1 MKKERKLDEITKAK
15 LVYSGELIAF
25 AILFLVLGILK
36 INNIMN
42 LSRKEGA
49 TWYTYFFVI
58 LTLLGGT
65 WFVVDFIW
73 TLSSPKRKKK
83 SSLVDKI
90 ILLPSSIGTFIFD
103 IYALVV
109 GIETIRQPIESI
121 NNNLL
126 NYYTSFLF
134 FYFSFIYVFQAI
146 YHYKYPIPLL
156 LEEIEK
162 EKKEKEENNQI
173 EEKDNKEN

>member
-1 MKKERKLDEITKAK
+1 MKNKKLDDITKAK
-15 LVYSGELIAF
+15 LIYSGELLVF
-25 AILFLVLGILK
+25 SILFIVLGILK

-65 WFVVDFIW
+65 WFVADFIW
-73 TLSSPKRKKK
+73 ALVSPKRRKKV
-83 SSLVDKI
+83 SLIDKI
-90 ILLPSSIGTFIFD
+90 ILLPSSLATFVFD
-103 IYALVV
+103 IYAFST
-109 GIETIRQPIESI
+109 GIENIRKPLENI

-126 NYYTSFLF
+126 NFYTSFLF
-134 FYFSFIYVFQAI
+134 FYFALVYIFQAI

-162 EKKEKEENNQI
+162 EKAEKENNQEENNT
-173 EEKDNKEN
+173 EKEKK